1 MATRDPGLLCRKDLP
16 RHESP
21 IALLGHKQQVPG
33 LLCGLCDLRGE
44 RLPLSIDV
52 TPFLCH
58 NPANVLLLT
67 ELISVGLNERSI
79 MGEKAK
85 RFT

>member
-1 MATRDPGLLCRKDLP
+1 MP
-16 RHESP
+16 
-21 IALLGHKQQVPG
+21 V
-33 LLCGLCDLRGE
+33 
-44 RLPLSIDV
+44 LSIDV
-52 TPFLCH
+52 RRFLCH
-58 NPANVLLLT
+58 NTFNVLLLT